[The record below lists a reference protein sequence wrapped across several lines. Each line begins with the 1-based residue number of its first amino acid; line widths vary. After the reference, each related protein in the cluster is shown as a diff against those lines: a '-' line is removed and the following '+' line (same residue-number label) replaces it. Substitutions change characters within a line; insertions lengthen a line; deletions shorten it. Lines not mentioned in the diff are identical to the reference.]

1 MEPESDFDYT
11 IKLLVVG
18 DSSVGKTNFISMFI
32 ENKFNQAYMTTSGM
46 DLRTSSIEVKNKKIR
61 VQLWDTAGQE
71 KYRAITKNL
80 FLKVQAALIVYDIT
94 NEETFNNLK
103 TWVRSIKEECGKQIQ
118 MLIIGNKNDLNEE
131 RVVDKNIAMEY
142 AKEEKID
149 YLETSSKT
157 GDNIQKAISLLC
169 EKVLE
174 NTEFTND
181 FSFTLD
187 ASAISQKNKSKC
199 CQNQN

>member
-18 DSSVGKTNFISMFI
+18 DSSVGKTNFITMFI
-32 ENKFNQAYMTTSGM
+32 ENKFNQTYMTTSGM
-46 DLRTSSIEVKNKKIR
+46 DLKTSSIVVKNKKIR

-80 FLKVQAALIVYDIT
+80 FLKVQGALVVYDIT
-94 NEETFNNLK
+94 NDNSFTNLK
-103 TWVRSIKEECGKQIQ
+103 TWVKSIKEECGKSMQ
-118 MLIIGNKNDLNEE
+118 MIIVGNKCDLDDQ
-131 RVVDKNIAMEY
+131 RVIEKEKALEY
-142 AKEEKID
+142 AEEEKVEYI
-149 YLETSSKT
+149 ETSSKT
-157 GDNIQKAISLLC
+157 GENVQKAISQLC

-174 NTEFTND
+174 NNEMGAE

-187 ASAISQKNKSKC
+187 ASSFSKNNKRKC
-199 CQNQN
+199 C

>member
-80 FLKVQAALIVYDIT
+80 FLKVQGVLVVYDIT
-94 NEETFNNLK
+94 NENSFTNLK
-103 TWVRSIKEECGKQIQ
+103 TWVKSIKEECGKSMQ
-118 MLIIGNKNDLNEE
+118 MIIVGNKCDLNDQ
-131 RVVDKNIAMEY
+131 RVIDKQKALEY
-142 AKEEKID
+142 AEEEKVEYI
-149 YLETSSKT
+149 ETSSKT
-157 GDNIQKAISLLC
+157 GENVQKAISQLC

-174 NTEFTND
+174 NNEMGAE

-187 ASAISQKNKSKC
+187 ASSFAKNNKRKC
-199 CQNQN
+199 C

>member
-1 MEPESDFDYT
+1 METDDFDYT
-11 IKLLVVG
+11 IKLLIVG

-32 ENKFNQAYMTTSGM
+32 ENKFIPNYMTTSGI
-46 DLRTSSIEVKNKKIR
+46 DLKASSIEVRNKKIK

-80 FLKVQAALIVYDIT
+80 FLKVQGVLIVYDIT
-94 NEETFNNLK
+94 NENSFSSLK
-103 TWVRSIKEECGKQIQ
+103 SWVKTIKDECGKQMQ
-118 MLIIGNKNDLNEE
+118 MVIVGNKSDLEE
-131 RVVDKNIAMEY
+131 NRVIDKTIASEF

-149 YLETSSKT
+149 YIETSCKT
-157 GDNIQKAISLLC
+157 GENIQKSISLLC

-187 ASAISQKNKSKC
+187 ATSFSKKSKRKC
-199 CQNQN
+199 C

>member
-80 FLKVQAALIVYDIT
+80 FLKVQGVLVVYDIT
-94 NEETFNNLK
+94 NENSFTNLK
-103 TWVRSIKEECGKQIQ
+103 TWVKSIKEECGKSMQ
-118 MLIIGNKNDLNEE
+118 MIIVGNKCDLNDQ
-131 RVVDKNIAMEY
+131 RVIDKQKALEY
-142 AKEEKID
+142 AEEEKVEYI
-149 YLETSSKT
+149 ETSSKT
-157 GDNIQKAISLLC
+157 GENVQKASSQLC

-174 NTEFTND
+174 NNEMGAE

-187 ASAISQKNKSKC
+187 ASSFAKNNKRKC
-199 CQNQN
+199 C

>member
-1 MEPESDFDYT
+1 METDDFDYT
-11 IKLLVVG
+11 IKLLIVG

-32 ENKFNQAYMTTSGM
+32 ENKFIPNYMTTSGI
-46 DLRTSSIEVKNKKIR
+46 DLKASIIEVRNKKIK

-80 FLKVQAALIVYDIT
+80 FLKVQGVLIVYDIT
-94 NEETFNNLK
+94 NENSFSSLK
-103 TWVRSIKEECGKQIQ
+103 SWVKTIKDECGKQMQ
-118 MLIIGNKNDLNEE
+118 MVIVGNKSDLEE
-131 RVVDKNIAMEY
+131 NRVIDKTIASEF

-149 YLETSSKT
+149 YIETSCKT
-157 GDNIQKAISLLC
+157 GENIQKSISLLC

-187 ASAISQKNKSKC
+187 ATSFSKKSKRKC
-199 CQNQN
+199 C

>member
-1 MEPESDFDYT
+1 
-11 IKLLVVG
+11 
-18 DSSVGKTNFISMFI
+18 
-32 ENKFNQAYMTTSGM
+32 MTTSGI
-46 DLRTSSIEVKNKKIR
+46 DLKASSIEVRNKKIK

-80 FLKVQAALIVYDIT
+80 FLKVQGVLIVYDIT
-94 NEETFNNLK
+94 NENSFSSLK
-103 TWVRSIKEECGKQIQ
+103 SWVKTIKDECGKQMQ
-118 MLIIGNKNDLNEE
+118 MVIVGNKSDLEE
-131 RVVDKNIAMEY
+131 NRVIDKTIASEF

-149 YLETSSKT
+149 YIETSCKT
-157 GDNIQKAISLLC
+157 GENIQKSISLLC

-187 ASAISQKNKSKC
+187 ATSFSKKSKRKC
-199 CQNQN
+199 C